1 MGSVGS
7 QSGAAALT
15 GYGARPARRWR
26 SVSPLAVGTALFLL
40 LFYGVVFVIP
50 FATSIWLS
58 FQNWDFIVDPTY
70 VGGRN
75 YQRALSDPYF
85 WQALRVT
92 LLFAFVEIASGVT
105 LAVGVAILL
114 SRLWNRLQRLFL
126 GFIYLPVITPT
137 VVSVLLWRWLY
148 LPNGGAFNGVL
159 SALGLTEQPFLNSPE
174 QALWCVTLMVVWHYL
189 GSGVILFLAGINDI
203 PQQLF
208 EAAMLDGASFW
219 QQAWHVIL
227 PLLRPVLYYQVVVSV
242 IGTVQL
248 FDPFFLMPGPGFST
262 RTLSV
267 YTYTL
272 GFQTLNLGYGAAVSI
287 IIFLMLLG
295 ATVVQLRYYR
305 INWRY

>member
-1 MGSVGS
+1 VGS
-7 QSGAAALT
+7 QSSAAALT
-15 GYGARPARRWR
+15 GYGARPARRRR
-26 SVSPLAVGTALFLL
+26 SVSPLAVATALFLL
-40 LFYGVVFVIP
+40 VFYGVIFVIP
-50 FATSIWLS
+50 FGTSIWLS

-70 VGGRN
+70 VGTRN
-75 YQRALSDPYF
+75 YERALTDPYF
-85 WQALRVT
+85 WQALRLT
-92 LLFAFVEIASGVT
+92 ILFSVVEIAAGVS
-105 LAVGVAILL
+105 LAVGVAVLL
-114 SRLWNRLQRLFL
+114 SRLRNRVQRSYL
-126 GFIYLPVITPT
+126 GLIYLPVITPT

-159 SALGLTEQPFLNSPE
+159 GGLGLSEQPFLNSPE
-174 QALWCVTLMVVWHYL
+174 QALWCVTVMVIWHYL

-203 PQQLF
+203 PQHLF
-208 EAAMLDGASFW
+208 EAAMLDGASFR
-219 QQAWHVIL
+219 QQAWYVML
-227 PLLRPVLYYQVVVSV
+227 PLLRPVLYYQIVVSV

-295 ATVVQLRYYR
+295 ATIVQLRYYR